1 MYKMKQSSPPTYNR
15 THFLAVVQQFCHP
28 CDKLSKPGVGNQ
40 YQLSVGPFRS
50 LVHEYTRSA
59 KNNTYSIPFS
69 AENGIRWNTYVFHS
83 CLRDEIG
90 KAADPAAL
98 IRKLGADGTD
108 SEEEAL
114 FKKVADR
121 VAKTELELATY
132 QQREGIF
139 TKANVVSNAKAMA
152 PAKWWATY
160 CKHLALCAWAAGLCL
175 CSRAQLVRLWPD
187 QDDDSQ
193 PHGAHRLRQAR
204 LLPQGPAPQGET
216 HQGGLQG
223 EGGEVGLWL

>member
-1 MYKMKQSSPPTYNR
+1 MRWS
-15 THFLAVVQQFCHP
+15 LIVVP
-28 CDKLSKPGVGNQ
+28 LLS
-40 YQLSVGPFRS
+40 LD
-50 LVHEYTRSA
+50 HEYTRSA

-152 PAKWWATY
+152 PAKWWAR
-160 CKHLALCAWAAGLCL
+160 LLQAPRALCLGSRSVPLQQSATGPSMARSRRRLAA
-175 CSRAQLVRLWPD
+175 
-187 QDDDSQ
+187 
-193 PHGAHRLRQAR
+193 
-204 LLPQGPAPQGET
+204 
-216 HQGGLQG
+216 
-223 EGGEVGLWL
+223 

>member
-1 MYKMKQSSPPTYNR
+1 MAPNPT
-15 THFLAVVQQFCHP
+15 
-28 CDKLSKPGVGNQ
+28 
-40 YQLSVGPFRS
+40 S

-69 AENGIRWNTYVFHS
+69 AENGIRGNTYVFHS

-132 QQREGIF
+132 QQREGTF
-139 TKANVVSNAKAMA
+139 TKANVVSKPRRWRRQNGGQPIASTSRSVLGQ
-152 PAKWWATY
+152 PV
-160 CKHLALCAWAAGLCL
+160 CASAAERNWSVYGQIKTIGLD
-175 CSRAQLVRLWPD
+175 V
-187 QDDDSQ
+187 
-193 PHGAHRLRQAR
+193 
-204 LLPQGPAPQGET
+204 
-216 HQGGLQG
+216 
-223 EGGEVGLWL
+223 VK